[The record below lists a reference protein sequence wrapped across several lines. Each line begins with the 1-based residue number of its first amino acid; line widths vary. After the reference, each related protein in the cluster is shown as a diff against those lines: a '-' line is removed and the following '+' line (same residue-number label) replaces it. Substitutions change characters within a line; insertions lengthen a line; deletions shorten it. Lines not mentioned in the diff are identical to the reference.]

1 MGTSSGYS
9 LRLRQLSRPVAA
21 GLLVT
26 GCFQYVPGSYPPAP
40 KPNSEVRVELASP
53 RDIPMGEFTLNE
65 VTVIEGTV
73 AEATEDTLGIWA
85 RWIRPRLGRKYDAA
99 GATFYIP
106 RSEIASMDGWRL
118 APRRTVLAIGV
129 GVAAGALLLGV
140 IGLVGASGTGPGDPG
155 PTTTSTVAPR

>member
-1 MGTSSGYS
+1 MT
-9 LRLRQLSRPVAA
+9 RFILSRPVAA

-40 KPNSEVRVELASP
+40 KPNAEVRVELTGP

-85 RWIRPRLGRKYDAA
+85 RWLRPRVGRKYDAA

-106 RSEIASMDGWRL
+106 RSDIARVDGWQL
-118 APRRTVLAIGV
+118 APGRTVLAIGI
-129 GVAAGALLLGV
+129 GAAAGTLFLSLA
-140 IGLVGASGTGPGDPG
+140 GLVGASGTGPGTGGDV
-155 PTTTSTVAPR
+155 TTSTVAPR